1 MSNYQINFNKSVS
14 AIIPLHNKEAT
25 IVLTLDKLKNDLKN
39 VKFEIVIIENSS
51 TDNSYKTAE
60 SWCIDN
66 PEITTKLIRSN
77 KGLGNALKAGIE
89 NSSNDYIWTVSP
101 DMQFGVSDLVSFI
114 DKYNP
119 EIKLYIGSRLHE
131 DSNVVRG
138 VTRKYIS
145 KAFNFLKKIIINS
158 DIQDTMGSFIGEAKY
173 LKKYY
178 LLPKTTKFFFVTEL
192 IAIFEQNNHQILEI
206 PVETFTE
213 IDLHEGNASTVNF
226 LFAPL
231 EIFFN
236 LIILRFRIRK
246 FKLD

>member
-1 MSNYQINFNKSVS
+1 
-14 AIIPLHNKEAT
+14 
-25 IVLTLDKLKNDLKN
+25 
-39 VKFEIVIIENSS
+39 
-51 TDNSYKTAE
+51 
-60 SWCIDN
+60 
-66 PEITTKLIRSN
+66 
-77 KGLGNALKAGIE
+77 
-89 NSSNDYIWTVSP
+89 
-101 DMQFGVSDLVSFI
+101 
-114 DKYNP
+114 
-119 EIKLYIGSRLHE
+119 
-131 DSNVVRG
+131 
-138 VTRKYIS
+138 
-145 KAFNFLKKIIINS
+145 
-158 DIQDTMGSFIGEAKY
+158 MGSFIGEAKY